1 MMKFFISSTFEDL
14 KEYRRHTINY
24 LKDLTNAK
32 TGEIGAMEY
41 FLASENTSKEVC
53 LGELESSDVVIG
65 IYGSRFGWEEKSTG
79 RSMTE
84 IEFDRAVEL
93 GKPIL
98 IFVTYQEKEEK
109 QQRFISEK
117 VFAQGKN
124 CSRFNSLEEYAE
136 VLHKSIKAYLSD
148 LEGYS
153 YKSIWD
159 DIVLLRRIIE
169 EDIGAGSL
177 RMHIYE
183 DGGENAAIEQI
194 WTSVNYLQD
203 LIEPIHDMYYACTGF
218 PGGYE
223 QPECFTEKLER
234 QWDDFFLGLPNH
246 LSAIRLAV
254 PFLRLFQLQHRLLT
268 EVWTEELRQEV
279 INARDKYIEILG
291 DSYHID

>member
-1 MMKFFISSTFEDL
+1 MKFFISSTFEDL

-24 LKDLTNAK
+24 LKELTAEK
-32 TGEIGAMEY
+32 TSEIGAMEY
-41 FLASENTSKEVC
+41 FAASEYTSKEVC
-53 LGELESSDVVIG
+53 LAELESSDIVIG

-84 IEFDRAVEL
+84 IEFDKAVEL

-98 IFVTYQEKEEK
+98 GFVTYKEKEEK

-117 VFAQGKN
+117 VFVQGKN
-124 CSRFNSLEEYAE
+124 CGRFNSLKDYAD
-136 VLHKSIKAYLSD
+136 VLHKSVKAYLRD
-148 LEGYS
+148 TEGFS

-159 DIVLLRRIIE
+159 DIFLLRQIIE

-183 DGGENAAIEQI
+183 DGGESAAIEQI
-194 WTSVNYLQD
+194 WTSVNYLRE
-203 LIEPIHDMYYACTGF
+203 LVKPIHEMYYACTGF

-223 QPECFTEKLER
+223 QPEDFMDKLKQ
-234 QWDDFFLGLPNH
+234 QWESFFLGLPNH
-246 LSAIRLAV
+246 LSAIRLAA
-254 PFLRLFQLQHRLLT
+254 PFLKLFQLQHRLLT
-268 EVWTEELRQEV
+268 EAWTEELRQEV
-279 INARDKYIEILG
+279 INARDKYIEISG

>member
-1 MMKFFISSTFEDL
+1 MKFFISSTFEDL

-24 LKDLTNAK
+24 LKDLTDEK

-41 FLASENTSKEVC
+41 FAASEDTSKEVC
-53 LGELESSDVVIG
+53 LAELESSDIVIG
-65 IYGSRFGWEEKSTG
+65 IYGSRFGWEEKTTG

-84 IEFDRAVEL
+84 IEFDRAFEL

-98 IFVTYQEKEEK
+98 GFVTYQEKEEK

-124 CSRFNSLEEYAE
+124 CGRFNSLKEYAD

-148 LEGYS
+148 TEGFS

-159 DIVLLRRIIE
+159 DIVLLRQIIE
-169 EDIGAGSL
+169 EDIDAGSL

-183 DGGENAAIEQI
+183 DGGESAAIEQI
-194 WTSVNYLQD
+194 WTSVNFLRE
-203 LIEPIHDMYYACTGF
+203 LIEPIHEMYYACTGF
-218 PGGYE
+218 PGGYK
-223 QPECFTEKLER
+223 QPEDFVDKLKQ
-234 QWDDFFLGLPNH
+234 QWETFFLGLPNH
-246 LSAIRLAV
+246 LGAIRLAA
-254 PFLRLFQLQHRLLT
+254 PFLKLFQLQHRLLT

-279 INARDKYIEILG
+279 INARDKYIEISG

>member
-1 MMKFFISSTFEDL
+1 MKFFISSTFEDL

-24 LKDLTNAK
+24 LKDLTDEK

-41 FLASENTSKEVC
+41 FAASEDTSKEVC
-53 LGELESSDVVIG
+53 LAELESSDIVIG

-98 IFVTYQEKEEK
+98 GFVTYQEKEEK

-124 CSRFNSLEEYAE
+124 CGRFNSLKEYAD

-148 LEGYS
+148 TEGFS

-159 DIVLLRRIIE
+159 DIVLLRQIIE
-169 EDIGAGSL
+169 EDIDAGSL

-183 DGGENAAIEQI
+183 DGGESAAIEQI
-194 WTSVNYLQD
+194 WTSVNFLRE
-203 LIEPIHDMYYACTGF
+203 LVEPIHEMYYACTGF
-218 PGGYE
+218 PGGYK
-223 QPECFTEKLER
+223 QPEDFVDKLKQ
-234 QWDDFFLGLPNH
+234 QWETFFLGLPNH
-246 LSAIRLAV
+246 LGAIRLAA
-254 PFLRLFQLQHRLLT
+254 PFLKLCQLQHRLLT

-279 INARDKYIEILG
+279 IKARDKYIEISG

>member
-1 MMKFFISSTFEDL
+1 MKFFISSTFEDL

-24 LKDLTNAK
+24 LKDLTDEK

-41 FLASENTSKEVC
+41 FAASEDTSKEVC
-53 LGELESSDVVIG
+53 LAELESSDIVIG

-98 IFVTYQEKEEK
+98 GFVTYQEKEEK

-124 CSRFNSLEEYAE
+124 CGRFNSLKEYAD

-148 LEGYS
+148 TEGFS

-159 DIVLLRRIIE
+159 DIVLLRQIIE
-169 EDIGAGSL
+169 EDIDAGSL

-183 DGGENAAIEQI
+183 DGGESAAIEQI
-194 WTSVNYLQD
+194 WTSVNFLRE
-203 LIEPIHDMYYACTGF
+203 LVEPIHEMYYACTGF
-218 PGGYE
+218 PGGYK
-223 QPECFTEKLER
+223 QPEDFVDKLKQ
-234 QWDDFFLGLPNH
+234 QWETFFLGLPNH
-246 LSAIRLAV
+246 LGVIRLAA
-254 PFLRLFQLQHRLLT
+254 PFLKLFQLQHRLLT

-279 INARDKYIEILG
+279 INARDKYIEISG